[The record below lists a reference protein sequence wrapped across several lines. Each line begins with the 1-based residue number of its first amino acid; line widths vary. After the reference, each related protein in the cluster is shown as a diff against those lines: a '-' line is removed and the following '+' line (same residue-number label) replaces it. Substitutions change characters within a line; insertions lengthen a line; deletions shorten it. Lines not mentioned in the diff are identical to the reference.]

1 MDDAGRADAYCVVYL
16 IGPDGAKTPSEGV
29 TSRVCYRTT
38 KPRYGT
44 RGLKWRGG
52 VPNRAVSVRLTP
64 FSISVSQIEVL
75 THFHSWPGPCD
86 GMANWFIA
94 FLASVHRWMQ
104 TLELKL
110 PGGKIGDRGFFVNDS
125 AASSRVRID
134 VYDAQVCEHVGNFK
148 GQRNGHI
155 CWPRDGFPS
164 SLRVLELVERPAWP
178 PTRNVVEFAQL
189 WATPIR
195 PGTDGCSVLVGGG
208 VIGYAVGAMDG
219 WSAHEMWRIKMFGAG
234 LIAAVVMSFL
244 AHRVFRIEDRPI
256 GRVEYPLKECLDQS
270 ELLVD
275 LALQGVR
282 RQSSFFSRVNK
293 DGTIA
298 FLPEHGVRN
307 NRGTLGI
314 LRVALRY
321 TEI

>member
-1 MDDAGRADAYCVVYL
+1 MPPMDDAGRADAYCVVYL

-195 PGTDGCSVLVGGG
+195 PGTDGCIRLDVVRGPLCRLCTRWRRRHRLCGGRHGWLVRSRNVAHQNVRRWPYRGGCHVILGPSRFPNRGSTNRSGG
-208 VIGYAVGAMDG
+208 VPPKG
-219 WSAHEMWRIKMFGAG
+219 
-234 LIAAVVMSFL
+234 MS
-244 AHRVFRIEDRPI
+244 
-256 GRVEYPLKECLDQS
+256 
-270 ELLVD
+270 
-275 LALQGVR
+275 
-282 RQSSFFSRVNK
+282 
-293 DGTIA
+293 
-298 FLPEHGVRN
+298 
-307 NRGTLGI
+307 
-314 LRVALRY
+314 
-321 TEI
+321 